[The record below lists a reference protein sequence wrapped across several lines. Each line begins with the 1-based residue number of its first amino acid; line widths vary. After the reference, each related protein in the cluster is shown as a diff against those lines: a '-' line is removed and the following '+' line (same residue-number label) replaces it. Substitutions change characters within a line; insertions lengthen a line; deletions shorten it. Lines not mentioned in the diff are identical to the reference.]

1 MNRIALTVAA
11 AIAALVP
18 ATLGL
23 LGNSTFSQSVP
34 IRVPAS
40 AQVMPAEDRPTPSAS
55 PTSTSDALD
64 DHGGDRSRDSRVEP
78 GDDRESDHG
87 GRGSED

>member
-40 AQVMPAEDRPTPSAS
+40 AQVMPAEDRPSAS
-55 PTSTSDALD
+55 PSATPTSTHDALD
-64 DHGGDRSRDSRVEP
+64 DHGGDRPRSGRHGHGS
-78 GDDRESDHG
+78 DD
-87 GRGSED
+87 